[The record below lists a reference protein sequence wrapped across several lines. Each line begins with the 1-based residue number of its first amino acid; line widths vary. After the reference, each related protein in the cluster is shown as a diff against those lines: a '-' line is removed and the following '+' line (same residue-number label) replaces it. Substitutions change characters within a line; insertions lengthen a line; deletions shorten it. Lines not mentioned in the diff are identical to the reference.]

1 MKANKIRMRRLVW
14 ALLAG
19 TSALLLATALSLLLS
34 HFQALAQP
42 AAEVAADD
50 LVVDKEVNTALA
62 EPGDTLA
69 YTITIENN
77 STSSIDGWMTDTL
90 PAELTSVSSLSALLG
105 NVGFENGVITWSHT
119 LAALQ
124 WDRITFNAEISS
136 EITYARFAN
145 TAQVTGTG
153 ELIEGSSDETTVVA
167 GVGNLDNSWTVKTV
181 APDTAEPGDVL
192 TYTIQI
198 YNDGDFIVPGAWLTD
213 DLPAEL
219 TYVPNTLDVS
229 PPLGSAGFA
238 DGVITWTHDVEV
250 GQLIQLHFS
259 AQIPPGFP
267 YDNWITNTAEIV
279 APSQS
284 FTRASGTYIRPD
296 TYYRYFP
303 IIFKRWPPIP
313 YAPTLD
319 NIDNTDENGDYTVS
333 WSYNDDNPDVPDPD
347 TYTLQEAT
355 NTDFTDA
362 VNIYEGPNESHD
374 VTNKDEGTYYYRVQ
388 GHNEH
393 GPGEW
398 SSVKSANVVSP
409 DFFDNFSSSSS
420 GWTTHK
426 SRCCLSGCDSAR
438 QHLNYKYD
446 LYYGGGWYHVNVPL
460 DCRGGGNH
468 GDTRHIYPV
477 SFAPGVERST
487 SETCI
492 GLKGRFEEWDP
503 YWSFWGLVFAASED
517 MSTVYSLEVNNLGD
531 WGIIKRTGYQ
541 YPGPNHPFENETR
554 TNIVPYIGEQRWPAK
569 AGFTSNT
576 LMVRVTNKK
585 VKLYINGEE
594 VYSFSEEILSLKRV
608 GIIGG
613 NWEITPT
620 QIGYDYFFV
629 DEGCDDY

>member
-1 MKANKIRMRRLVW
+1 
-14 ALLAG
+14 
-19 TSALLLATALSLLLS
+19 
-34 HFQALAQP
+34 
-42 AAEVAADD
+42 
-50 LVVDKEVNTALA
+50 
-62 EPGDTLA
+62 
-69 YTITIENN
+69 
-77 STSSIDGWMTDTL
+77 
-90 PAELTSVSSLSALLG
+90 
-105 NVGFENGVITWSHT
+105 
-119 LAALQ
+119 
-124 WDRITFNAEISS
+124 
-136 EITYARFAN
+136 
-145 TAQVTGTG
+145 
-153 ELIEGSSDETTVVA
+153 
-167 GVGNLDNSWTVKTV
+167 
-181 APDTAEPGDVL
+181 
-192 TYTIQI
+192 
-198 YNDGDFIVPGAWLTD
+198 
-213 DLPAEL
+213 
-219 TYVPNTLDVS
+219 
-229 PPLGSAGFA
+229 
-238 DGVITWTHDVEV
+238 
-250 GQLIQLHFS
+250 
-259 AQIPPGFP
+259 
-267 YDNWITNTAEIV
+267 IV

-333 WSYNDDNPDVPDPD
+333 WSYNDDNPDVPDP
-347 TYTLQEAT
+347 TAYTLQEAT
-355 NTDFTDA
+355 DANFTNPTEYYHDGSGNTSHEFTDQ
-362 VNIYEGPNESHD
+362 
-374 VTNKDEGTYYYRVQ
+374 DEGTYYYRVQ
-388 GHNEH
+388 GHNEY
-393 GPGEW
+393 GAGEW
-398 SSVKSANVVSP
+398 SSVKSATVVSP

-420 GWTTHK
+420 GWTTHQ
-426 SRCCLSGCDSAR
+426 SHCCLSGCDSAR
-438 QHLNYKYD
+438 QHLDYKYD
-446 LYYGGGWYHVNVPL
+446 LYYGGGWYHVNIPL

-492 GLKGRFEEWDP
+492 ELKGRFEEWDP

-531 WGIIKRTGYQ
+531 WGIVKRTDYQ

-620 QIGYDYFFV
+620 QIGYDYFLV

>member
-1 MKANKIRMRRLVW
+1 MKTNKTRMRRLVW

-42 AAEVAADD
+42 VAEAPVAN
-50 LVVDKEVNTALA
+50 LKMETAVLSPTSQTRSPEKGA
-62 EPGDTLA
+62 LITQKGTLA
-69 YTITIENN
+69 IEGVAWEGGNRPPFPDDPVLLPINNNYGPNYIVGWTDAVSATYYVLYEADNPYFENATLHYSGPLTETFLADQADGTYYYHVKAYNASGESRWSNVESAVVGTGSVSALTTPIETAASDSITVWVRIDDSDWHTATITA
-77 STSSIDGWMTDTL
+77 TDWGGWEWSYEWSL
-90 PAELTSVSSLSALLG
+90 PEQNYVQHA
-105 NVGFENGVITWSHT
+105 IHT
-119 LAALQ
+119 QA
-124 WDRITFNAEISS
+124 
-136 EITYARFAN
+136 
-145 TAQVTGTG
+145 
-153 ELIEGSSDETTVVA
+153 SD
-167 GVGNLDNSWTVKTV
+167 
-181 APDTAEPGDVL
+181 
-192 TYTIQI
+192 
-198 YNDGDFIVPGAWLTD
+198 
-213 DLPAEL
+213 
-219 TYVPNTLDVS
+219 
-229 PPLGSAGFA
+229 A
-238 DGVITWTHDVEV
+238 DGSFGPVDTITVTLRNGD
-250 GQLIQLHFS
+250 
-259 AQIPPGFP
+259 
-267 YDNWITNTAEIV
+267 
-279 APSQS
+279 
-284 FTRASGTYIRPD
+284 YII
-296 TYYRYFP
+296 YFP

-333 WSYNDDNPDVPDPD
+333 WSYNDDSLDVPDP
-347 TYTLQEAT
+347 TAYTLQEAT
-355 NTDFTDA
+355 DANFTNPTEHYHDGSGNTSHEFTDQ
-362 VNIYEGPNESHD
+362 
-374 VTNKDEGTYYYRVQ
+374 DEGTYYYRVQ

-398 SSVKSANVVSP
+398 SSVKSATVVSS
-409 DFFDNFSSSSS
+409 DFFDNFSSSNS

-426 SRCCLSGCDSAR
+426 SQCCLTGCDSAR
-438 QHLNYKYD
+438 QHLDYKYD
-446 LYYGGGWYHVNVPL
+446 LYYEGGWYHVNVPL

-492 GLKGRFEEWDP
+492 ELKGRFEEWNP

-531 WGIIKRTGYQ
+531 WGIVKRTGYQ

-576 LMVRVTNKK
+576 LMARVTNKK

-620 QIGYDYFFV
+620 QIGYDYFLV

>member
-1 MKANKIRMRRLVW
+1 MKTNKTRMRRLVW

-42 AAEVAADD
+42 TAVAQTDLEVQ
-50 LVVDKEVNTALA
+50 KEVNTTLA
-62 EPGDTLA
+62 APSDTLV
-69 YTITIENN
+69 YTITIGNKLGTPVEA
-77 STSSIDGWMTDTL
+77 WMTDTL
-90 PAELTSVSSLSALLG
+90 PAELTLTSGPNAILG
-105 NVGFENGVITWSHT
+105 EVGFENGVITWSHT

-124 WDRITFNAEISS
+124 WDRITFTAEISS
-136 EITYARFAN
+136 EITYASVVN

-153 ELIEGSSDETTVVA
+153 ELIEDAATTWV
-167 GVGNLDNSWTVKTV
+167 GEVGNLDNSSTYKVV
-181 APDTAEPGDVL
+181 SSSTAEPGDVL
-192 TYTIQI
+192 TYTIRVT
-198 YNDGDFIVPGAWLTD
+198 NDDTDPVPDAQFTD
-213 DLPAEL
+213 TLPAEL
-219 TYVPNTLDVS
+219 IYTP
-229 PPLGSAGFA
+229 GSLNALVGSVGFEN
-238 DGVITWTHDVEV
+238 GVITWSHTLDGLSYDEV
-250 GQLIQLHFS
+250 SFS
-259 AQIPPGFP
+259 AQISPGSP
-267 YDNWITNTAEIV
+267 YDNWITNTVEIV

-313 YAPTLD
+313 YAPTLN

-333 WSYNDDNPDVPDPD
+333 WSYNDDNPDVPDP
-347 TYTLQEAT
+347 TAYTLQEAT
-355 NTDFTDA
+355 DANFTNPTEYYHDGSGNTSHEFTDQ
-362 VNIYEGPNESHD
+362 
-374 VTNKDEGTYYYRVQ
+374 DEGTYYYRVQ
-388 GHNEH
+388 GHNEY

-398 SSVKSANVVSP
+398 SNVRSATVVSP
-409 DFFDNFSSSSS
+409 DFFDDFSNSSS
-420 GWTTHK
+420 GWTTH
-426 SRCCLSGCDSAR
+426 SARCCLSGCDSAR
-438 QHLNYKYD
+438 QHLDYKYS
-446 LYYGGGWYHVNVPL
+446 LYYGGGRYHVNIPL

-492 GLKGRFEEWDP
+492 ELKGRFEEWDT
-503 YWSFWGLVFAASED
+503 YWSFWGVVFAASED
-517 MSTVYSLEVNNLGD
+517 MSTVYSLEVNDIGD
-531 WGIIKRTGYQ
+531 WGIVKRTGYQ
-541 YPGPNHPFENETR
+541 YPGPNHPVENETR

>member
-1 MKANKIRMRRLVW
+1 MKTNKTRMRRLVW

-42 AAEVAADD
+42 TADVAA
-50 LVVDKEVNTALA
+50 LQVSKNVNTNVAA
-62 EPGDTLA
+62 PGDTLI
-69 YTITIENN
+69 YTIRIQESGSPLTL
-77 STSSIDGWMTDTL
+77 WMTDTL
-90 PAELTSVSSLSALLG
+90 PEEVTYVADSLQLLG
-105 NVGFENGVITWSHT
+105 PGSAGFSNGVITWT
-119 LAALQ
+119 AASFGWNQ
-124 WDRITFNAEISS
+124 TAVITFSAQISS
-136 EITYARFAN
+136 EITYANVVN

-153 ELIEGSSDETTVVA
+153 EPIEDSAETTVVA
-167 GVGNLDNSWTVKTV
+167 EVGNLDNNWTVKTV
-181 APDTAEPGDVL
+181 TPDTAEPGDVL
-192 TYTIQI
+192 TYTVLIFNSS
-198 YNDGDFIVPGAWLTD
+198 YTATVPGAWLTD
-213 DLPAEL
+213 TLHPALTLMTDSLSADLGDA
-219 TYVPNTLDVS
+219 
-229 PPLGSAGFA
+229 GSAN
-238 DGVITWTHDVEV
+238 GVITWTHDV
-250 GQLIQLHFS
+250 GIRQLVQLHFS
-259 AQIPPGFP
+259 AQVSSDFP
-267 YDNWITNTAEIV
+267 HDNWITNTAEIV

-319 NIDNTDENGDYTVS
+319 NIDNTDEDGDYTVS
-333 WSYNDDNPDVPDPD
+333 WSYNDDNPDVPDP
-347 TYTLQEAT
+347 TAYTLQEAT
-355 NTDFTDA
+355 NTDFTGA

-388 GHNEH
+388 GHNEY

-398 SSVKSANVVSP
+398 SSVKSATVVST

-426 SRCCLSGCDSAR
+426 SHCCLSGCDSAR
-438 QHLNYKYD
+438 QHLDYKYD
-446 LYYGGGWYHVNVPL
+446 LYYEGGWYHVNVPL

-492 GLKGRFEEWDP
+492 ELKGRFEEWNP

-531 WGIIKRTGYQ
+531 WGVVKRTGYQ

-576 LMVRVTNKK
+576 LMVRVTNKRA
-585 VKLYINGEE
+585 KLYINGEE
-594 VYSFSEEILSLKRV
+594 VYDFSGDDIPSLRRV

-620 QIGYDYFFV
+620 QIGYDYFLV

>member
-1 MKANKIRMRRLVW
+1 MKTNKIRMRRLVW

-42 AAEVAADD
+42 AAEVAA
-50 LVVDKEVNTALA
+50 LQVNKNVNTNVAA
-62 EPGDTLA
+62 PGNTLI
-69 YTITIENN
+69 YTIRIQESGSPLTL
-77 STSSIDGWMTDTL
+77 WMTDTL
-90 PAELTSVSSLSALLG
+90 PEEVTYVADSLQLLG
-105 NVGFENGVITWSHT
+105 PGNAGFSNGVITWT
-119 LAALQ
+119 AASFGWNQ
-124 WDRITFNAEISS
+124 TAVITFSAQISS
-136 EITYARFAN
+136 EITYANVVN

-153 ELIEGSSDETTVVA
+153 EPIEDSAETTVVA

-238 DGVITWTHDVEV
+238 DGVITWTHDVQIS
-250 GQLIQLHFS
+250 QLIQLHFS
-259 AQIPPGFP
+259 AQISPGSP
-267 YDNWITNTAEIV
+267 YDNWITNTVEIV

-333 WSYNDDNPDVPDPD
+333 WSYNDDNPDVPDP
-347 TYTLQEAT
+347 TAYTLQEAT

-531 WGIIKRTGYQ
+531 WGIVKRTDYQ

-620 QIGYDYFFV
+620 QIGYDYFLV